1 MTAENVFSR
10 IGSAYPTTGKLFEPV
25 EIPVESVSYISEVGL
40 VEDGKLSMHDPSSV
54 QKVLTKINTTLR
66 AEVEG

>member
-1 MTAENVFSR
+1 M
-10 IGSAYPTTGKLFEPV
+10 
-25 EIPVESVSYISEVGL
+25 ESVSYISEVGL

-66 AEVEG
+66 AEVEGKCTSWFLDVFRAEAAIQEVL